1 MWTARGAGAGSA
13 GIPHGATV
21 MQASDSVPRLSL
33 SPHLCSFL
41 SSHDEASVQH
51 LPLKTPVLVT
61 SFSPPH
67 PPTSWFIPSLE
78 RFSSLRS
85 VIMNLSLC
93 SVTPSSF
100 WGVGA
105 ANPRDESAAA
115 PPLPP
120 SSTTVAP
127 LRNHFVSFRF
137 DFSFSLRVGVPVTV
151 FLCERNIFNV
161 ADVETQ
167 SSN

>member
-13 GIPHGATV
+13 GIPHRAAM

-51 LPLKTPVLVT
+51 LPLKTPVLV
-61 SFSPPH
+61 

-78 RFSSLRS
+78 CFSSLRS
-85 VIMNLSLC
+85 VIMNLCLC

-120 SSTTVAP
+120 SSSTVAP
-127 LRNHFVSFRF
+127 LRNHFISFRF
-137 DFSFSLRVGVPVTV
+137 DFSFSLRVGVKVKV

-167 SSN
+167 PSN